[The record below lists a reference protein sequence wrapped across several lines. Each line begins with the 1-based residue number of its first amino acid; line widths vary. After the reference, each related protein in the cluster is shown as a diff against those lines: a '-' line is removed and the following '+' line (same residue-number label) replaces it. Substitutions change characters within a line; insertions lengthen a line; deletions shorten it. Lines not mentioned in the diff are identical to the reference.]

1 MKIGVCVGIENAE
14 IAAKAGFSYLEFS
27 LSQLAAMEDGEFEA
41 LCKKVQTAP
50 IPVLC
55 CNGFM
60 PGTIKVTGPEA
71 DVQAW
76 HAYLEKALSRAA
88 AVGIKTAVFGSGAS
102 RSVPEGWPFE
112 KAWQQLAAFFKT
124 AAGYAEKYDV
134 KIAIEPLR
142 RQECNILNLVSE
154 ATQMA
159 AWVDSDHV
167 GVLAD
172 TFHMLA
178 SHEPWEAMEKAG
190 DKLWH
195 VHISSPLPDMSSRV
209 FPYAG
214 DGSDYAAVFK
224 VLFQAGYQ
232 GNVSVEAGAADFAAE
247 AKKAAALLNSFI

>member
-1 MKIGVCVGIENAE
+1 MCGIEYVLNILFSFVNFFIYNTFFPLFDFCDNCTSKCE
-14 IAAKAGFSYLEFS
+14 FVCGFSYFYIFYYCIFKACLFI
-27 LSQLAAMEDGEFEA
+27 LRTGTEDCAFYK
-41 LCKKVQTAP
+41 CVFKVR
-50 IPVLC
+50 
-55 CNGFM
+55 FH
-60 PGTIKVTGPEA
+60 E
-71 DVQAW
+71 
-76 HAYLEKALSRAA
+76 
-88 AVGIKTAVFGSGAS
+88 
-102 RSVPEGWPFE
+102 
-112 KAWQQLAAFFKT
+112 AAFFKT

-142 RQECNILNLVSE
+142 LQECNILNLVSE

-232 GNVSVEAGAADFAAE
+232 GNVSVEAGAADFAAD
-247 AKKAAALLNSFI
+247 AKKAAALLNSFV